1 VLRPESLRR
10 GHPPA
15 SGVGTEGEQVRRWLR
30 LAQSLFTPRST
41 FWINPFGIVTPSDRR
56 RSVNV
61 RPARA
66 PCVVASKSQGELR
79 NAISALVDGSR
90 SRPSGA
96 WDLSGSQFAKRGT
109 LNSIMSERI

>member
-41 FWINPFGIVTPSDRR
+41 FVRDSNALADRR

-90 SRPSGA
+90 SRP
-96 WDLSGSQFAKRGT
+96 RR
-109 LNSIMSERI
+109 SIP